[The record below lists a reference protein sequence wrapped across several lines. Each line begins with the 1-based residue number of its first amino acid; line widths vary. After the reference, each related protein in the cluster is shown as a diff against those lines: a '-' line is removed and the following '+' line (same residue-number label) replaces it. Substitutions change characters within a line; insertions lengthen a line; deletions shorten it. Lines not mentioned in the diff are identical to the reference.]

1 MTLSPIFLLSILYS
15 HNVCFTLRWCT
26 VWPDWAIFKVLR
38 HNFCLKSC
46 QKTFG
51 GFFFGQRLEKLGYFL
66 ILHPVALMT
75 YLFYPFQFALSYSLS
90 RLPKKLTSQNFF
102 PHIWRKKVHTPS
114 LTHPLTHP
122 PTHTHPLTHP
132 QLAFKPFF
140 IPPTFFLAF
149 KPFLLFIFASKV
161 IVKAHHFTHS
171 SFVSKFCGQSFWRQN
186 TSRQKQKIRL
196 EKYFLKSLEDV
207 EGVIGN
213 NNLRNDFEKSS
224 IRYFGNVGG
233 VYSLILFLVKN

>member
-1 MTLSPIFLLSILYS
+1 MP
-15 HNVCFTLRWCT
+15 
-26 VWPDWAIFKVLR
+26 K
-38 HNFCLKSC
+38 
-46 QKTFG
+46 KTFG

-149 KPFLLFIFASKV
+149 KPFLLFYFRFQGHCQSSSL
-161 IVKAHHFTHS
+161 HS
-171 SFVSKFCGQSFWRQN
+171 FF
-186 TSRQKQKIRL
+186 IRL
-196 EKYFLKSLEDV
+196 QILWTEFLTTKHITTKAKNKAWKIFSKLPWRRW
-207 EGVIGN
+207 G
-213 NNLRNDFEKSS
+213 RNWKQQFKKRFWKIVD
-224 IRYFGNVGG
+224 
-233 VYSLILFLVKN
+233 